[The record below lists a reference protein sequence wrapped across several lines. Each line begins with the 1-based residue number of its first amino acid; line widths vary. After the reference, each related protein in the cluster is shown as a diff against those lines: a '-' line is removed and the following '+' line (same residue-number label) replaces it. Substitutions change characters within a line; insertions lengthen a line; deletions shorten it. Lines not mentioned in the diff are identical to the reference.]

1 MRAADQFIKFDT
13 DVLSYQQAIELYGRL
28 RKKTYAQVV
37 NQFAKEA
44 NLICSKKEAEG
55 GVKRSNIKQD
65 KYLKNSTDPTK
76 WRKVTKTK
84 TGKTRKGSGKNPKE
98 RRMWFALAA
107 KQGAKKGDPFKD
119 IKVAPNDK
127 NKTKVGTKVKNISD
141 DERHL
146 TKAAATI
153 RNRRRSRSG
162 AIAVG
167 FLESAKQLGYGKK
180 GAASMQPWSRGSAI
194 KSIGRKAT
202 AQILKAFSINKVE
215 GSYEVARRVMVRAMD
230 KAIKHEL
237 NFAYSKLDQN
247 SLEVIQRQKR
257 RGR

>member
-28 RKKTYAQVV
+28 RKKTYVQVV

-44 NLICSKKEAEG
+44 NLICSRSEAQG
-55 GVKRSNIKQD
+55 GVKRSNLKQD
-65 KYLKNSTDPTK
+65 KYLKDSTDPTK
-76 WRKVTKTK
+76 WKKVSKTK

-127 NKTKVGTKVKNISD
+127 NRTKVGAKVKNISD
-141 DERHL
+141 DKRYL

-162 AIAVG
+162 AMAAG
-167 FLESAKQLGYGKK
+167 FLQSAKNLGFGGK
-180 GAASMQPWSRGSAI
+180 GRANLQPWSRGTAI
-194 KSIGRKAT
+194 KSIGRKA
-202 AQILKAFSINKVE
+202 QIDTLRAFSVNKVL
-215 GSYEVARRVMVRAMD
+215 GSFEVGDRVMKKAID
-230 KAIKHEL
+230 KAIVKEL